1 MKVNFEYIAQKKAE
15 KTKLLSK
22 KVYSYGSD
30 LSLIRA
36 KSLAGLMKNLQ
47 PVRHNNTVK
56 QITTKPNDLKE

>member
-1 MKVNFEYIAQKKAE
+1 MGWGWETSRSQFTMKVNFEYIAQKKAE

-30 LSLIRA
+30 ISLIRA

-47 PVRHNNTVK
+47 PVLIHC
-56 QITTKPNDLKE
+56 